1 MNIGIIGSGRWAE
14 VHKNTLEKLGYPVAG
29 FLVNRPESRVF
40 VETDWD
46 TPATTDLEEFLNWPI
61 DAVIV
66 VSPNYLHA
74 EHTIA
79 CLNAG
84 KHVLCE
90 KPMATTVADAEK
102 MLELAKASN
111 KVLAIGLVMRNFIL
125 YETVKT
131 FIDEGK
137 IGEPLHLKLD
147 LWRKPYRTGT
157 GGWKQDLSKLG
168 NAILEEP
175 IHYLDLT
182 SWFMAKA
189 GPATSL
195 QAWANSRPERDYLNE
210 NLDIRLEFENGA
222 SALVTRSIAAFEHHI
237 NLKIVGSTGS
247 ISASWDGEMDMTPTP
262 NAKLVLHTPEGKEI
276 IDIPKENGPAYEN
289 HKQASAFISAIQNQT
304 AVPATGEDGLAS
316 VKLCMLVEE
325 SLKQNSAKLEVS

>member
-14 VHKNTLEKLGYPVAG
+14 VHKNTLEKLGHPVAG

-66 VSPNYLHA
+66 VSPNFLHA
-74 EHTIA
+74 DHTIA

-90 KPMATTVADAEK
+90 KPMATSVADAEK
-102 MLELAKASN
+102 MLKVAESAN
-111 KVLAIGLVMRNFIL
+111 KVLAIGLIMRNFIL
-125 YETVKT
+125 YETIKDL
-131 FIDEGK
+131 IDSGK
-137 IGEPLHLKLD
+137 IGETLHLKLD

-157 GGWKQDLSKLG
+157 GGWKQDLNKLG

-182 SWFMAKA
+182 SWFMGKA
-189 GPATSL
+189 TNL

-222 SALVTRSIAAFEHHI
+222 SGLVTRSIAAFEHHI
-237 NLKIVGSTGS
+237 NLKIVGTTGS
-247 ISASWDGEMDMTPTP
+247 ISASWDGEMDLTPTP
-262 NAKLVLHTPEGKEI
+262 DAKLVLHNADGKQIIEI
-276 IDIPKENGPAYEN
+276 LKENGPAYEN
-289 HKQASAFISAIQNQT
+289 YKQTEAFISAIQNQT
-304 AVPATGEDGLAS
+304 AVPATGQDGLAS

>member
-46 TPATTDLEEFLNWPI
+46 TPATTDLEEFLQWPI
-61 DAVIV
+61 DAIIV
-66 VSPNYLHA
+66 ASPNYLHA

-90 KPMATTVADAEK
+90 KPMATSIADAEK
-102 MLELAKASN
+102 MLKIAKASN
-111 KVLAIGLVMRNFIL
+111 KVLAIGLVMRSFTL
-125 YETVKT
+125 YQTIKSI
-131 FIDEGK
+131 IDDGK
-137 IGEPLHLKLD
+137 IGEPLHIKLD

-157 GGWKQDLSKLG
+157 GGWKQDLNKLG

-182 SWFMAKA
+182 SWFM
-189 GPATSL
+189 GPASSL

-210 NLDIRLEFENGA
+210 NLDIRLEFTNGA
-222 SALVTRSIAAFEHHI
+222 SGLVTRSIAAFEH
-237 NLKIVGSTGS
+237 
-247 ISASWDGEMDMTPTP
+247 AAWDGEMDMTPTP
-262 NAKLVLHTPEGKEI
+262 EAMLVLHNADGKQI

-289 HKQASAFISAIQNQT
+289 YKQTEAFIT
-304 AVPATGEDGLAS
+304 AVKNGTLQSGTGVPATGEDGLAS

-325 SLKQNSAKLEVS
+325 SLKQNSKKLEVS

>member
-1 MNIGIIGSGRWAE
+1 MNIGIVGSGRWAE
-14 VHKNTLEKLGYPVAG
+14 VHKKNLEKLGFPVAG
-29 FLVNRPESRVF
+29 YLVNRPESRVF

-90 KPMATTVADAEK
+90 KPMATSITDAENMLDVAKVAD
-102 MLELAKASN
+102 
-111 KVLAIGLVMRNFIL
+111 KVLAIGLVMRVFTL
-125 YETVKT
+125 FETIKSL
-131 FIDEGK
+131 IDEGK

-147 LWRKPYRTGT
+147 LWRKPYRSGT
-157 GGWKQDLSKLG
+157 GGWKQDLDKLG

-182 SWFMAKA
+182 SWFMGKA
-189 GPATSL
+189 TTL
-195 QAWANSRPERDYLNE
+195 QAWANSRPEREYLNE

-237 NLKIVGSTGS
+237 SLKIVGSTGEL
-247 ISASWDGEMDMTPTP
+247 SASWDGEMDVSPTP
-262 NAKLVLHTPEGKEI
+262 NAKLLLNNADGLQV
-276 IDIPKENGPAYEN
+276 IDIPAENGPAYEV
-289 HKQASAFISAIQNQT
+289 HKQTQAFISAIQNNSK
-304 AVPATGEDGLAS
+304 APATGEDGLAS

-325 SLKQNSAKLEVS
+325 SLNKNSEKLTVS